1 MKFYRFMN
9 CKACLDALTY
19 FLYDARGA
27 MGFSLAQA
35 MLTSPKAGAIGEWI
49 EARGKVELAIRL
61 AQQLAV
67 GWLMIM
73 H

>member
-19 FLYDARGA
+19 FLYDAREA

-35 MLTSPKAGAIGEWI
+35 MRTSPKAGAIGEWK
-49 EARGKVELAIRL
+49 EARGKVEVAIRVVE
-61 AQQLAV
+61 QLAELV
-67 GWLMIM
+67 AAL
-73 H
+73 